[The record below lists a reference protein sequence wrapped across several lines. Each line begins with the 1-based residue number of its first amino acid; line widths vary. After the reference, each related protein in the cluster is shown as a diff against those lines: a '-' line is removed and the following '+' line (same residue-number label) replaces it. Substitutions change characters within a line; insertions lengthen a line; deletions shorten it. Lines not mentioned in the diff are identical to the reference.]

1 MCIFQAIPSASF
13 LNVSPSLPEVFG
25 QVLRAHRERKGW
37 SQMSLA
43 AEAGLHLNAIGGLE
57 RGERSPTLQTL
68 FLISRA
74 LGVSVS
80 QLVADVEKRNP
91 SVG

>member
-1 MCIFQAIPSASF
+1 
-13 LNVSPSLPEVFG
+13 
-25 QVLRAHRERKGW
+25 
-37 SQMSLA
+37 MSLA